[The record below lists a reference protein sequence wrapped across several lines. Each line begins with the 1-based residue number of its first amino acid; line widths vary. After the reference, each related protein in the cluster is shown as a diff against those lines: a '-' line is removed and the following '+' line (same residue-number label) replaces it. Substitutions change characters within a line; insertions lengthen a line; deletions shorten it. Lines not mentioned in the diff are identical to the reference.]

1 MVKII
6 KKQTYI
12 RDNPE
17 IATLPWLMPK
27 ATRAPIRTD
36 IIEDGIVI
44 LGDMLKVY
52 IDLRFYLKDIMQ
64 YVKQRKGSK

>member
-1 MVKII
+1 
-6 KKQTYI
+6 
-12 RDNPE
+12 
-17 IATLPWLMPK
+17 MPK